1 MNQAPTLNRECGDCR
16 ECCTGV
22 LTGNIYGKQMDKGRP
37 CHYLGGNGCTIYKKR
52 PTLCKEYQCEWLRD
66 DSTYIPEWLRPDISK
81 VVITRRNW
89 GDNQQH
95 LYWTV
100 AESGQKIDSTILN
113 WVYMHISTHNICA
126 SIEVDGMWYQFGPPE
141 FADYIKQITK

>member
-66 DSTYIPEWLRPDISK
+66 DSTHIPEWLRPDISK

>member
-1 MNQAPTLNRECGDCR
+1 
-16 ECCTGV
+16 
-22 LTGNIYGKQMDKGRP
+22 MDKGRP

-66 DSTYIPEWLRPDISK
+66 DSTHIPEWLRPDISK

-89 GDNQQH
+89 GDNNEN
-95 LYWTV
+95 LCWTV

-126 SIEVDGMWYQFGPPE
+126 NIEVDGTWYQMGPPE
-141 FADYIKQITK
+141 FIDYIKRTTK

>member
-1 MNQAPTLNRECGDCR
+1 MDQAPTRNRECGDCR

-22 LTGNIYGKQMDKGRP
+22 LSGDIYGKFMDKGRP
-37 CHYLGGNGCTIYKKR
+37 CHYLGGNGCTIYSKR
-52 PTLCKEYQCEWLRD
+52 PTLCKEYRCEWLGD
-66 DSTYIPEWLRPDISK
+66 DSTYIPEWMRPDISK

-89 GDNQQH
+89 GNNKQYT
-95 LYWTV
+95 YWTV

-126 SIEVDGMWYQFGPPE
+126 DIEVDGRRYQMGPPE
-141 FADYIKQITK
+141 FVEYIKSLG